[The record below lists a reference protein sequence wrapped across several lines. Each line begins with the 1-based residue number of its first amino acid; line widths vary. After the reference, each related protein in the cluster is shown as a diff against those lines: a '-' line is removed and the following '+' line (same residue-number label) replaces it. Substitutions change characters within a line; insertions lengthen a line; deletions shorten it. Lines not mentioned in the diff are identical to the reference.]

1 MNTLY
6 LILYIIYGASIPT
19 SLAGFVIS
27 ARTSKVASS
36 LGQGDYILGG
46 LMISFI
52 PVLNTLLAAGTI
64 LELLS
69 KKKQ

>member
-6 LILYIIYGASIPT
+6 LILYIIYGVSIPM
-19 SLAGFVIS
+19 SLVGFIIS
-27 ARTSKVASS
+27 AHTSKVANS

-69 KKKQ
+69 KKKK